1 MGNHYFTFL
10 EIHEQ
15 GVELTDCNNL
25 INESMEEIKAL
36 EIESDEL
43 KNQIVT
49 LTREKEELLQRLDE
63 REEEVVVH
71 TEQHLEG
78 EAIIE
83 EEVKEVVEE
92 EEPEFKLSKFQSDE
106 KDISKYVDEVFAH
119 YNIKL
124 EVSHVL
130 KKLMLFY
137 SLILV
142 LSKINKTRSFSLLT

>member
-1 MGNHYFTFL
+1 L
-10 EIHEQ
+10 
-15 GVELTDCNNL
+15 
-25 INESMEEIKAL
+25 
-36 EIESDEL
+36 
-43 KNQIVT
+43 